1 MAFQNG
7 RNQGRPCGL
16 HGGDAAAC
24 TASTTTW
31 SVGDFPGRQTGMMC
45 KQQRLMTRTESL
57 SSLLPSFTFSASP
70 GRSSGRPMGWSLDRI
85 GPPGEPSLPRRAVEK
100 DEQGVPRC
108 TTLAAGTRERSRAT
122 LDITVRSWLV
132 PWRMSHSSER
142 QPRLRKAAESRP
154 HPLKISMISGAD

>member
-1 MAFQNG
+1 M
-7 RNQGRPCGL
+7 
-16 HGGDAAAC
+16 HGVHHNLERRGF
-24 TASTTTW
+24 S
-31 SVGDFPGRQTGMMC
+31 RETGMLC

-85 GPPGEPSLPRRAVEK
+85 GPPGEPNLPRRAVEK